1 MFSDI
6 AQPGPPEIPARRRAR
21 RTPADR
27 LRAALMDLS
36 RHRGQV
42 VEHRETP
49 WASITF
55 AGSRHTVALVFSG
68 AEAVEAGEVFIAD
81 LPEHEFSLPGQ
92 LVADA
97 NVGEVDHRLVPNPR
111 LAVTCEVLLLE
122 EG

>member
-1 MFSDI
+1 MFSDTV
-6 AQPGPPEIPARRRAR
+6 PPTIPARRRAR

-36 RHRGQV
+36 QHRGQV

-55 AGSRHTVALVFSG
+55 AGSRHTVALVFVG
-68 AEAVEAGEVFIAD
+68 PEAVEAGEAFIAD
-81 LPEHEFSLPGQ
+81 LPEHEFTLPGQ

-97 NVGEVDHRLVPNPR
+97 TIGEVDHRLTPDPR